1 MFRFSFVAGGS
12 PLLPGTRSVRSSF
25 VACQKCHRDLQA
37 KDGVPTGK
45 NAYDT
50 KTEHKCFHNKCR
62 TCGEVVSGK
71 HKCYIRAL
79 RPSYGKTKERYVDQ
93 RGEFYFFDMETCIVT
108 KENGKKIFE
117 VNVICAMDESGEKKW
132 RFKGYKALDAF

>member
-37 KDGVPTGK
+37 TDGVPTGK

-50 KTEHKCFHNKCR
+50 KTE
-62 TCGEVVSGK
+62 

-108 KENGKKIFE
+108 KENGKKIF
-117 VNVICAMDESGEKKW
+117 
-132 RFKGYKALDAF
+132 